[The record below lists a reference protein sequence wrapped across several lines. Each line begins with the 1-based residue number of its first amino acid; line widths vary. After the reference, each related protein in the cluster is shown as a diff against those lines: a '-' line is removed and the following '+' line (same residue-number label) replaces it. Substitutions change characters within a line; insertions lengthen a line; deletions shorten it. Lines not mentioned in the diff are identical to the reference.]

1 MPRIARIE
9 GGADEVYTLIDD
21 RGRAVASVRGASIRV
36 GAFATED
43 AAVRAALR
51 GDRVISAQ
59 LDSGRPSSRPE
70 RPADVGLMHA
80 GAYEWVVRDRRPVAR
95 LIRPGA
101 PIAHGGSL
109 PATRASCSGRPDDSP
124 ARHTGFALEFVV
136 PTAVSVTTRVRI
148 AQALHR
154 AFAAR
159 TGAGASRRALDETAG
174 ADPTD
179 PTPPAAA

>member
-1 MPRIARIE
+1 VPRIE
-9 GGADEVYTLIDD
+9 GGADEVFAVIDD
-21 RGRAVASVRGASIRV
+21 RGRVVASGRGASIRV

-51 GDRVISAQ
+51 GDRVIAAQ
-59 LDSGRPSSRPE
+59 LDAGRPSDRAE
-70 RPADVGLMHA
+70 RPAAVGLMHD
-80 GAYEWVVRDRRPVAR
+80 GAYEWVVRERRPVAR

-109 PATRASCSGRPDDSP
+109 PATRASGSARPDDSP
-124 ARHTGFALEFVV
+124 ARHTGFALEFVM
-136 PTAVSVTTRVRI
+136 PTAVSVTTRLAI

-159 TGAGASRRALDETAG
+159 TGSGASRRALDGAPG